1 MEEGSLPARQQEAE
15 AAGRPTKVF
24 RVEHEGHVV
33 ESLFDP
39 IAYVQ
44 HAGWP
49 WLTPTKKRMRDPAIF
64 DQ

>member
-1 MEEGSLPARQQEAE
+1 M
-15 AAGRPTKVF
+15 F